1 MCGIIGYTG
10 SQQASPFLLG
20 GLKRLEYRGYDSAG
34 GSVLNGDLQLI
45 RAVGPIAELEAA
57 INKQGE
63 PQGTCGI
70 AHTRWATHG
79 VPSQTNAHP
88 HADCTKTINIVH
100 NGIIENHESLRR
112 ALALSGHTFQSQT
125 DSEVIAHLFEEALA
139 QGMALQEAFDRT
151 LDQLTGAYGIVI
163 SCKQAPDTLLVARM
177 GSPIVLGK
185 KDGDRFVCSDA
196 HAMADWIDDVMYL
209 DDGERAL
216 LAPGQEPIIWTKH
229 GEISKEHKAV
239 DWEITIASKQR
250 YAHFMLKEIM
260 EQPAVLRDT
269 MRGRLLADT
278 GEVHF
283 GGLEDVRE
291 RLREMDRII
300 IVACGTAY
308 YAGCVG
314 EYMLEHYG
322 VIPVEVELASEFRY
336 RHPII
341 DRHTAVL
348 AISQSGETADTLAAM
363 REAKRQGA
371 LALGIVNVPGSTIA
385 RETDAGIY
393 TRAGAEIGVAS
404 TKAFLAQTIA
414 LAMLTLFFGRDRGLD
429 QQEAIRIAQALK
441 QLPQKVK
448 QILEQRT
455 NIAQLAQKYQWMQNA
470 LFLGRTYHA
479 PIAYEGALKLKE
491 ISLIHAEGYSA
502 GEMKHGPLALIDE
515 RFPSIVLCPRD
526 EIYEKT
532 VSNMQALKARK
543 GPIIAITDEGNQDI
557 HNIADDAIF
566 IPHTHQMLSPL
577 LATIPTQLFAY
588 EMSLIQGYDPDKP
601 RNLAKSVTVE

>member
-34 GSVLNGDLQLI
+34 VSVLNGDLQLI

-322 VIPVEVELASEFRY
+322 EALGMRVARKHLVWYLEEASRRFPEEAMAAKRAVV
-336 RHPII
+336 RMNDP
-341 DRHTAVL
+341 REVL
-348 AISQSGETADTLAAM
+348 AALSAFYVQANEAEPSTSSTN
-363 REAKRQGA
+363 REAA
-371 LALGIVNVPGSTIA
+371 
-385 RETDAGIY
+385 
-393 TRAGAEIGVAS
+393 
-404 TKAFLAQTIA
+404 
-414 LAMLTLFFGRDRGLD
+414 
-429 QQEAIRIAQALK
+429 
-441 QLPQKVK
+441 
-448 QILEQRT
+448 
-455 NIAQLAQKYQWMQNA
+455 
-470 LFLGRTYHA
+470 
-479 PIAYEGALKLKE
+479 
-491 ISLIHAEGYSA
+491 
-502 GEMKHGPLALIDE
+502 
-515 RFPSIVLCPRD
+515 
-526 EIYEKT
+526 
-532 VSNMQALKARK
+532 
-543 GPIIAITDEGNQDI
+543 
-557 HNIADDAIF
+557 
-566 IPHTHQMLSPL
+566 
-577 LATIPTQLFAY
+577 
-588 EMSLIQGYDPDKP
+588 
-601 RNLAKSVTVE
+601 

>member
-34 GSVLNGDLQLI
+34 VSVLNGDLQII
-45 RAVGPIAELEAA
+45 RAVGPIAELESA
-57 INKQGE
+57 IDKRGE

-79 VPSQTNAHP
+79 IPSEANAHP
-88 HADCTKTINIVH
+88 HFDCTKSISIVH

-112 ALALSGHTFQSQT
+112 ALTLSGHIFQSQT
-125 DSEVIAHLFEEALA
+125 DSEVITHLFEEALA
-139 QGMALQEAFDRT
+139 QGMVLQEAFDRT

-177 GSPIVLGK
+177 GSPIVIGK
-185 KDGDRFVCSDA
+185 RNGDRFVCSDA
-196 HAMADWIDDVMYL
+196 NAMADWIDEVMYL

-216 LAPGQEPIIWTKH
+216 LVPGKNPIIWTQH
-229 GEISKEHKAV
+229 GAV
-239 DWEITIASKQR
+239 NKDHQTVDFDATVATKQR

-260 EQPAVLRDT
+260 EQPVVLRDT

-322 VIPVEVELASEFRY
+322 GIPVEVELASEFRY

-404 TKAFLAQTIA
+404 TKAFLSQTIA
-414 LAMLTLFFGRDRGLD
+414 LAMLTLFFGQDRGLD
-429 QQEAIRIAQALK
+429 PQEAIRIAQALK
-441 QLPQKVK
+441 QLPQKVE
-448 QILEQRT
+448 QILEHR
-455 NIAQLAQKYQWMQNA
+455 NDIRLLAQKYQWMQNA

-526 EIYEKT
+526 EVYEKT
-532 VSNMQALKARK
+532 VSNMQELKARK
-543 GPIIAITDEGNQDI
+543 GPIIAITDEGNDDI
-557 HNIADDAIF
+557 HAIADDAIF
-566 IPHTHQMLSPL
+566 IPHTHAMLSPI